1 MSWLKNPVV
10 QFLAAGFLTLVA
22 VVIGTGALSRAAADD
37 EAINDARALTRVL
50 GRSVAQPSIPRGLVG
65 GDAAAIDQLDRR
77 VLDKLLVED
86 VRRIKIWDADGT
98 ILYSDKT
105 ALIGSTYPLGD
116 DELEILEGGGTDAEI
131 SDVDRP
137 ENRFERDL
145 GGLLEVYTRI
155 VSPEGVP
162 LLFEAYFSSAEIE
175 VQRGEVLDRFLPI
188 TLGALS
194 VLVVVTT
201 PLMLLLTRRVA
212 RSGQERE
219 RLLQAAVHASDAE
232 RLRIARDLHDGVVQ
246 DLAGS
251 SFALSTI
258 SSRAGVAAPLADELE
273 QVSRSLRTSMRALRS
288 LLVEIY
294 PPDLHTEGLAA
305 ALTDLVAPVAATGT
319 HVDLDVSGD
328 DGASQTAV
336 ALTWRVAQESVRN
349 VARHARATRMSATVR
364 REGDHLLL
372 EVVDDGTG
380 FDPDAAQPAG
390 HLGLRGLDSLV
401 RDSGGTLVVTSAAGA
416 GTTVHLEVPAT

>member
-50 GRSVAQPSIPRGLVG
+50 GRSVAQPSISRGLVSG
-65 GDAAAIDQLDRR
+65 NAAAIDQLDRR

-137 ENRFERDL
+137 ENRFERNL

-155 VSPEGVP
+155 ESPEGVP

-175 VQRGEVLDRFLPI
+175 VQREEVLDRFLPI
-188 TLGALS
+188 TLGALL

-294 PPDLHTEGLAA
+294 PPDL
-305 ALTDLVAPVAATGT
+305 
-319 HVDLDVSGD
+319 SGD
-328 DGASQTAV
+328 DGASETAV